1 MLVATTII
9 AFFTPLTILANLLSV
24 STLFIFMLV
33 AVALIVR
40 RYYVNGVTTQVN
52 RIKLIVCLVL
62 ILGSSFG
69 LGLLFIGPKVMV
81 GLGTQ

>member
-40 RYYVNGVTTQVN
+40 RYYVSGRGDNT
-52 RIKLIVCLVL
+52 
-62 ILGSSFG
+62 SESY
-69 LGLLFIGPKVMV
+69 
-81 GLGTQ
+81 

>member
-1 MLVATTII
+1 
-9 AFFTPLTILANLLSV
+9 
-24 STLFIFMLV
+24 MLV

-40 RYYVNGVTTQVN
+40 RYYVSGVTTQVN